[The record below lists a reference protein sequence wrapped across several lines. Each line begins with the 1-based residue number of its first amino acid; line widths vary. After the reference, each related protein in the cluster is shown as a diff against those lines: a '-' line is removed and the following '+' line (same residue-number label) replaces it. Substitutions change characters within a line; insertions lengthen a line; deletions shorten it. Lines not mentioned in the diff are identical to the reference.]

1 MGNQNVQHRLL
12 WYTSGLDVL
21 ELPAHVETS
30 SDADECPLGDWLLLT
45 LSQCNGRGQTLESD
59 RQNGRRT
66 WVTSDWVCSWPAQR
80 TSFVSSVSD
89 FRVSVSWTMPF
100 RPSRRRDC
108 HFDDTPCLS
117 LLKHIIKGQGGAI
130 K

>member
-59 RQNGRRT
+59 RQNGRKTYGIIGLGLQLAGAAHVVRLLGLRLQS
-66 WVTSDWVCSWPAQR
+66 VRVLDDALPA
-80 TSFVSSVSD
+80 
-89 FRVSVSWTMPF
+89 
-100 RPSRRRDC
+100 
-108 HFDDTPCLS
+108 
-117 LLKHIIKGQGGAI
+117 
-130 K
+130 